1 MATHVQPADAGS
13 VAVTPSGGAV
23 LEGTSVS
30 FKATPKGDYVFS
42 GWSGSLSGSENPATI
57 TVTADVSVTA
67 NFTLRNY
74 PLTLSVEGEG
84 SIEEKVVSTKA
95 DYASGTVVELTAVP
109 ASGWSFDHWEGNL
122 TGGDNPARITISSA
136 QFVKAVFTRQK
147 YAYNL
152 KIIGNGVVDE
162 FVLQNTKS
170 SADFGTRIL
179 LKAIPSEGSVFKG
192 WYGDY
197 SGTNPELEFT
207 LEEGKEITAEFSSW
221 KSLSF
226 PLPDLL
232 KSSAQLKRFYPDYD
246 FSWFCNHCNGYLP
259 IDYNRDGYLD
269 IVTFLTDWSPDS
281 RLPIRFYLGDEDG
294 FFSPDPD
301 NDMKMLGM
309 INNRKTVF
317 GDFNGDGYPDIG
329 LIGHGYDEDPWPGEY
344 PVILLSQGGPEYKD
358 IRFTDFVSYY
368 HGGASGD
375 IDNDGDIDLVL
386 VDAGRGKSIVLLN
399 DGSGNYD
406 VRTDLIEQS
415 LMQGMTICELFDL
428 DHDGHMDLICAGD
441 DTSCSDRGV
450 SWPWNAGNCP
460 IVFWG
465 TKETGYVNSP
475 FIRLPESNIRGYD
488 GTIDMTFYDL
498 DGDGHEE
505 IIISRTGSIIDEI
518 PEHWHLQIL
527 KREGRNFIDAT
538 DYYLDYEDSY
548 STTDGMLFWIGLQQY
563 KDNKIYLLAQDGG
576 CNASLYFMLDSGRL
590 TPINNETSSLTTI
603 QEGICV
609 YSEYTMDEAFR
620 ADYINPACAETSFS
634 GSHCISF
641 EGWTEGEGFRYIFDK
656 KHQNGAD
663 FSFLRENGY
672 ALEFAIRNSD
682 PMLKISIDFESII
695 DFEKWKLASYY
706 WIYDAKE
713 HACNGEWERIVIP
726 FGQFSENENVSSSNE
741 NFWTKIDQLSFQ
753 MISPGGNA
761 FYLDEIRI
769 RKILPE

>member
-1 MATHVQPADAGS
+1 MILHENPKYKQEIKDMILERILQIDSELEDSIFLFGARQTGKSTILRQQFPGS
-13 VAVTPSGGAV
+13 IYIDLLDTEAKSRFSRRPV
-23 LEGTSVS
+23 LLYEMLVDKPEGT
-30 FKATPKGDYVFS
+30 
-42 GWSGSLSGSENPATI
+42 
-57 TVTADVSVTA
+57 
-67 NFTLRNY
+67 
-74 PLTLSVEGEG
+74 
-84 SIEEKVVSTKA
+84 
-95 DYASGTVVELTAVP
+95 
-109 ASGWSFDHWEGNL
+109 
-122 TGGDNPARITISSA
+122 
-136 QFVKAVFTRQK
+136 
-147 YAYNL
+147 
-152 KIIGNGVVDE
+152 
-162 FVLQNTKS
+162 
-170 SADFGTRIL
+170 
-179 LKAIPSEGSVFKG
+179 
-192 WYGDY
+192 
-197 SGTNPELEFT
+197 
-207 LEEGKEITAEFSSW
+207 
-221 KSLSF
+221 
-226 PLPDLL
+226 
-232 KSSAQLKRFYPDYD
+232 
-246 FSWFCNHCNGYLP
+246 
-259 IDYNRDGYLD
+259 
-269 IVTFLTDWSPDS
+269 
-281 RLPIRFYLGDEDG
+281 
-294 FFSPDPD
+294 
-301 NDMKMLGM
+301 
-309 INNRKTVF
+309 
-317 GDFNGDGYPDIG
+317 
-329 LIGHGYDEDPWPGEY
+329 
-344 PVILLSQGGPEYKD
+344 
-358 IRFTDFVSYY
+358 
-368 HGGASGD
+368 
-375 IDNDGDIDLVL
+375 LV
-386 VDAGRGKSIVLLN
+386 
-399 DGSGNYD
+399 
-406 VRTDLIEQS
+406 
-415 LMQGMTICELFDL
+415 
-428 DHDGHMDLICAGD
+428 
-441 DTSCSDRGV
+441 
-450 SWPWNAGNCP
+450 
-460 IVFWG
+460 
-465 TKETGYVNSP
+465 
-475 FIRLPESNIRGYD
+475 
-488 GTIDMTFYDL
+488 
-498 DGDGHEE
+498 
-505 IIISRTGSIIDEI
+505 IIDEI

-726 FGQFSENENVSSSNE
+726 FGQFSGNENVSSSNE